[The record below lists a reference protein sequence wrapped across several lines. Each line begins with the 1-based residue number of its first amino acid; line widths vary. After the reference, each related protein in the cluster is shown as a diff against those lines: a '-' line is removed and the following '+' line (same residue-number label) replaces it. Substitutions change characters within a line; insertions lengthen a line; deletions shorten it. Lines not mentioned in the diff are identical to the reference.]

1 MKHLDKNKV
10 RVGMILYTEEEWKKY
25 KAAAEDDDGL
35 NTYHEWIEKRNE
47 LRTIF
52 KSRGIE
58 IVDLEIKFSE
68 LENWLK
74 ARNLRNTSENR
85 AHFVSWFMVKGFY
98 RQQMGVIE
106 ITAHSVFI
114 PNTWI

>member
-52 KSRGIE
+52 KSR
-58 IVDLEIKFSE
+58 
-68 LENWLK
+68 
-74 ARNLRNTSENR
+74 
-85 AHFVSWFMVKGFY
+85 
-98 RQQMGVIE
+98 
-106 ITAHSVFI
+106 
-114 PNTWI
+114 